1 MPNTRRTTLVLQ
13 LVAMAEVYS
22 EEECQFHENES
33 LLEFLSFDSPEQLQ
47 PQENV
52 TVDQHFHLFP
62 KLPIELRLQIWREA
76 LPKAR
81 NVYLGVQCCMRRP
94 GAELPVTRMVLRESR
109 EETLRHYIIISQLE
123 ADGLIGSIQKI
134 AAILFLGI
142 LRSFA

>member
-1 MPNTRRTTLVLQ
+1 
-13 LVAMAEVYS
+13 
-22 EEECQFHENES
+22 
-33 LLEFLSFDSPEQLQ
+33 
-47 PQENV
+47 
-52 TVDQHFHLFP
+52 
-62 KLPIELRLQIWREA
+62 
-76 LPKAR
+76 
-81 NVYLGVQCCMRRP
+81 MRRP

>member
-1 MPNTRRTTLVLQ
+1 
-13 LVAMAEVYS
+13 MAEVYS
-22 EEECQFHENES
+22 SSECQYYENES
-33 LLEFLSFDSPEQLQ
+33 LLDFLSFDSPEQLQ